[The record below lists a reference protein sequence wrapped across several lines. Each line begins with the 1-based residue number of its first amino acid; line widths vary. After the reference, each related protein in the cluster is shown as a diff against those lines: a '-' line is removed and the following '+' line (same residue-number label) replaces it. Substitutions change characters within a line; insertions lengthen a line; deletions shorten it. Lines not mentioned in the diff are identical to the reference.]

1 MRARPPP
8 PPHQAPIKG
17 VDRLGV
23 LTIKG
28 VKGSD
33 SWTGSSFDDMQAN
46 REDRELEELLAK
58 AYAREALRHVDEAV
72 CDLCPGCSRDLDSD
86 RDSLETHDG
95 SDDDDE
101 EHDLCLASPDKRVTA
116 SFEIV
121 TQLVDTE
128 AVARDLE
135 VLAAAT
141 ARSLPP
147 CFADTDY
154 WLAFLFD
161 PHEPPEPSVPG
172 VDFERLRAKTL
183 AYMKKGA
190 AKEGGELQSDGVP
203 FVQSPPS
210 SPPPQLRRARS
221 VPASTSRYTQHSV
234 LRSGARRR
242 IECDCEHDD
251 DE

>member
-1 MRARPPP
+1 
-8 PPHQAPIKG
+8 
-17 VDRLGV
+17 
-23 LTIKG
+23 
-28 VKGSD
+28 
-33 SWTGSSFDDMQAN
+33 MQAN

-95 SDDDDE
+95 SDDE

-128 AVARDLE
+128 AVARELE
-135 VLAAAT
+135 VLAAARPLT
-141 ARSLPP
+141 ARPLPP

-183 AYMKKGA
+183 AYMKEGA
-190 AKEGGELQSDGVP
+190 AKEKEHGELQSDGVP

-221 VPASTSRYTQHSV
+221 APASTSRYTQHDCPV